1 MPSDAQYIP
10 YFNSNACKSFNQS
23 ISTALV
29 ALSSQICSE
38 VIIYNKTGADVVLYD
53 NNNFDASNGFL
64 ISNNDSFVMRG
75 ITNTNQVSATA
86 LSAGTI
92 YYRTQYYSNNPSR

>member
-1 MPSDAQYIP
+1 MSFDAQY
-10 YFNSNACKSFNQS
+10 FNINSCKSFNQS

-38 VIIYNKTGADVVLYD
+38 VIIYNKTGSDVVLYD
-53 NNNFDASNGFL
+53 NDNFDASNGFL